1 MYSLMH
7 TKIAIYV
14 HLYSCSE
21 PLNNVIYISQSFCFA
36 WEVNSPDCH
45 NEELRSE
52 STYPGICRMSIRCRS
67 LGGQI
72 HCSRTHPAQR
82 FNCIEKL
89 HLVDK
94 ESQEIVI
101 VSCRSHSCLGLSPVF
116 SSFGVTLFLLIFGL
130 RKARARRRPG
140 ISSDYLSES
149 GIQR

>member
-21 PLNNVIYISQSFCFA
+21 LLNNVIDISQSFCFA
-36 WEVNSPDCH
+36 YSPDCH
-45 NEELRSE
+45 NEEMRSE

-72 HCSRTHPAQR
+72 HCSKTHPAQR